1 MTFSTDSQRRFF
13 LAWHASLPAG
23 LADRLCRG
31 AGHQSAHGSRHLEG
45 LNWLTM
51 SNVAN
56 GKDGRLIDML

>member
-1 MTFSTDSQRRFF
+1 MYLF
-13 LAWHASLPAG
+13 LLSLLIGFAEGQVINPRMA
-23 LADRLCRG
+23 LA
-31 AGHQSAHGSRHLEG
+31 AHLEG